1 MTEPTA
7 PIVKVRGR
15 KQNMEKK
22 VKNPTPKKSNFLLT
36 INLNTRYKDDD
47 PHLNDDIEIFDKTI
61 NDILNNV
68 QEYIKLPNSTDWN
81 DDTIKDVDIDYT
93 IEKGEKK
100 NCLHV
105 HILFKFK
112 HFTKIQLNYEKIKQ
126 KITGDLGLENIY
138 MYNKLV
144 RNSGNDNILD
154 YLAKMT

>member
-47 PHLNDDIEIFDKTI
+47 PHFNDDIEIFDKTI